1 MASAY
6 HFHAG
11 IHSRAKG
18 HSAIAG
24 AAYRAGEKLLDQRTG
39 LTQDNSRR
47 EDVLYSAIFAP
58 KNAPEWVHDRAEL
71 WNHVEEAEKR
81 KDSQLAREINA
92 ALPWQLDEKHREY
105 MVKDFAYDLTRKGLV
120 VDANIHDAHE
130 GGSDKNI
137 HVHMMITTR
146 TVDENGLSQSK
157 DRDSNRTEVLE
168 HWRERWAEIGAKQL
182 QKMGYVLEAEQW
194 RHGHETM
201 EQQKAAA
208 LERGDL
214 EFAATC
220 NRPATQHIGR
230 AALEIEARGEHS
242 DRAQTIRDEQELKAE
257 ERELVTAQTELGQVE
272 EQKRYIV
279 EQREKYEVRQ
289 QPNRHREF
297 AELREWAQEAKE
309 QWDKEREAQQQ
320 TAAEVREVRQSP
332 SLEPMHPADHKRRI
346 EERAEREQILESAKA
361 EITQPI
367 QMTPESIDLA
377 GKQAIEQWERSQEQG
392 LEYGLGLGLEL

>member
-18 HSAIAG
+18 HSAVAG

-47 EDVLYSAIFAP
+47 DDVLYSAIFAP
-58 KNAPEWVHDRAEL
+58 KNAPEWVYDRAEL

-168 HWRERWAEIGAKQL
+168 HWRERWADIGAKQL

-194 RHGHETM
+194 RHGHQTM

-208 LERGDL
+208 LERRDL
-214 EFAATC
+214 EFAQTC
-220 NRPATQHIGR
+220 DRPASQHFGR
-230 AALEIEARGEHS
+230 AALEIEARGDYS
-242 DRAQTIRDEQELKAE
+242 DRAETIRDEQELKAAE
-257 ERELVTAQTELGQVE
+257 HELA
-272 EQKRYIV
+272 
-279 EQREKYEVRQ
+279 
-289 QPNRHREF
+289 
-297 AELREWAQEAKE
+297 
-309 QWDKEREAQQQ
+309 EAQKLMMEYANSQLQRYDRQRVRVGQTPSQESYAAMREITRQYKGQGEEQ
-320 TAAEVREVRQSP
+320 TAATVPEVEQEYKF
-332 SLEPMHPADHKRRI
+332 EPMHPDEHRQRQ
-346 EERAEREQILESAKA
+346 EERAERKEIREAAKA
-361 EITQPI
+361 EITQPMR
-367 QMTPESIDLA
+367 MTNESIDLA
-377 GKQAIEQWERSQEQG
+377 KNEALEQWERSQKQG
-392 LEYGLGLGLEL
+392 LDYGLGLGLEL

>member
-1 MASAY
+1 MASPY
-6 HFHAG
+6 HLNMG
-11 IHSRAKG
+11 NVSRG
-18 HSAIAG
+18 NGDSVVAG
-24 AAYRAGEKLLDQRTG
+24 AAYRAGEKILDQRTG
-39 LTQDNSRR
+39 LTHDYSRR
-47 EDVLYSAIFAP
+47 DDILYSAIFAP
-58 KNAPEWVHDRAEL
+58 KNAPEWAQDRGEL
-71 WNHVEEAEKR
+71 WNHVEEFENAKNSR
-81 KDSQLAREINA
+81 LAKTITA

-105 MVKDFAYDLTRKGLV
+105 MVKDFAYDLTRKGLI
-120 VDANIHDAHE
+120 VDVNIHDAHE
-130 GGSDKNI
+130 GGSNKNI
-137 HVHMMITTR
+137 HAHIFITTR
-146 TVDENGLSQSK
+146 TIDENDFSK
-157 DRDSNRTEVLE
+157 GKLLELDKVETLRHFRD
-168 HWRERWAEIGAKQL
+168 RWAEIGARQL
-182 QKMGYVLEAEQW
+182 EKTGYVLEAEQW
-194 RHGHETM
+194 RHGQETM

-220 NRPATQHIGR
+220 NRPATQHMGR

-242 DRAQTIRDEQELKAE
+242 DRAQTIRDRQELRAD
-257 ERELVTAQTELGQVE
+257 ERELVTAQAELGQVE

-320 TAAEVREVRQSP
+320 TAAEVREVRKSP